1 MSPTSIFLL
10 IAMVFS
16 AFFSGMEIA
25 FVSSSKLRFEV
36 DKSSQSLSGRLM
48 SVFYNNPNNYISTML
63 VGNNIALVVYGIM
76 MSRIIDGFL
85 IEHVTNNPALLLL
98 IDTVI
103 STLVILVVG
112 EFVPKTIFKIN
123 PNATLRF
130 FSLPTFLLYC
140 ILYPISQFATA
151 CARGIMRL
159 FGIRL
164 NKENSTKAFTK
175 MDLDYF
181 IQSSIEQAN
190 GAQNVDTEVKIFQNA
205 LDFSNLRIRDCMV
218 HRTEIEAIDK
228 SATSEE
234 LMHVFVETGYS
245 KIIVYE
251 GSIDNIIGYIHSS
264 EMFKHTSAW
273 QKHIVKM
280 PFVPESLQA
289 QKLMEQFLQQK
300 KSLAVVVDEQKKSL
314 AVVVDEFG
322 GTAGIISL
330 EDIVEELFG
339 EIEDEHD
346 TDEYIAKQTED
357 DTYLLSARL
366 EIERVNEMFGLN
378 LPVSDNYQTLAGL
391 ILHHYRSFPKMHEII
406 QIDNFRFKIMKVES
420 SKIELITLK
429 IEK

>member
-1 MSPTSIFLL
+1 MDTTGIFLL
-10 IAMVFS
+10 TAMIFS

-25 FVSSSKLRFEV
+25 FISSSKLRFEV
-36 DKSSQSLSGRLM
+36 DKSSQSLSGKLM

-76 MSRIIDGFL
+76 MSRVIHGFL
-85 IEHVTNNPALLLL
+85 GHYITDSLADPPAWILLA
-98 IDTVI
+98 DTII
-103 STLVILVVG
+103 STLIILVVG
-112 EFVPKTIFKIN
+112 EFIPKTIFKIS

-130 FSLPTFLLYC
+130 FALPTFIIYC
-140 ILYPISQFATA
+140 VLYPISKFTTA

-159 FGIRL
+159 FGIKL
-164 NKENSTKAFTK
+164 NKENSSKAFTK

-181 IQSSIEQAN
+181 IQSSIQQSD
-190 GAQNVDTEVKIFQNA
+190 GVQNLDTEVKIFQNA

-218 HRTEIEAIDK
+218 HRTEIEAVSKEASSD
-228 SATSEE
+228 E
-234 LMHVFVETGYS
+234 LMRTFVETGFS
-245 KIIVYE
+245 KLIVYE
-251 GSIDNIIGYIHSS
+251 KSIDNIIGYIHSS
-264 EMFKHTSAW
+264 EMFKNATSW
-273 QKHIVKM
+273 QEHICKM
-280 PFVPESLQA
+280 PFAPESMQA
-289 QKLMEQFLQQK
+289 QRLMEQFLQ
-300 KSLAVVVDEQKKSL
+300 QKKSL

-346 TDEYIAKQTED
+346 TDEYIAKKNDE
-357 DTYLLSARL
+357 DTYILSARL

-378 LPVSDNYQTLAGL
+378 LPVSDNYQTIAGL
-391 ILHHYRSFPKMHEII
+391 ILNHYKRFPKMHEII
-406 QIDNFRFKIMKVES
+406 QINHFRFKIMKVEN

>member
-1 MSPTSIFLL
+1 MDTTGIFLL
-10 IAMVFS
+10 TAMIFS

-36 DKSSQSLSGRLM
+36 DKSSQSLSGKLM

-76 MSRIIDGFL
+76 MSRVIDGFL
-85 IEHVTNNPALLLL
+85 EQYVTSNPVWLLL

-130 FSLPTFLLYC
+130 FSLPTFFFYC

-151 CARGIMRL
+151 CARVILRL
-159 FGIRL
+159 FGIKL

-181 IQSSIEQAN
+181 IQSSIQHGN
-190 GAQNVDTEVKIFQNA
+190 GAQDVDTEVKIFQNA

-218 HRTEIEAIDK
+218 HRTEIEAVNKD
-228 SATSEE
+228 ATTEE
-234 LMHVFVETGYS
+234 LMRTFVETGFS
-245 KIIVYE
+245 KLIVYE
-251 GSIDNIIGYIHSS
+251 DTIDNIIGYIHSS
-264 EMFKHTSAW
+264 EMFKNTTNW
-273 QKHIVKM
+273 QDHICKM

-289 QKLMEQFLQQK
+289 QRLMEQFLQ
-300 KSLAVVVDEQKKSL
+300 QKKSL

>member
-1 MSPTSIFLL
+1 MTPDALFLL

-36 DKSSQSLSGRLM
+36 DKSNRSLSGKLL
-48 SVFYNNPNNYISTML
+48 SVFYDNPNNYISTML

-85 IEHVTNNPALLLL
+85 IQHITDNPALLLCV
-98 IDTVI
+98 DTVI
-103 STLVILVVG
+103 STLIILVVG
-112 EFVPKTIFKIN
+112 EFLPKTIFKIN

-130 FSLPTFLLYC
+130 FALPTFLIYY

-151 CARGIMRL
+151 CARVIMRL

-181 IQSSIEQAN
+181 IQSSIRQGN
-190 GAQNVDTEVKIFQNA
+190 GNENVDTEVKIFQNA
-205 LDFSNLRIRDCMV
+205 LDFSNLRIRDCMI
-218 HRTEIEAIDK
+218 HRTEIEAVDK
-228 SATSEE
+228 NTSAEE
-234 LMHVFVETGYS
+234 LMRVFVETGFS

-251 GSIDNIIGYIHSS
+251 DTIDNVIGYIHSS
-264 EMFKHTSAW
+264 EMFKRTASW
-273 QKHIVKM
+273 QEHICKM
-280 PFVPESLQA
+280 PFVPESMQA
-289 QKLMEQFLQQK
+289 QKLMEQFLQ
-300 KSLAVVVDEQKKSL
+300 QKKSL

-346 TDEYIAKQTED
+346 VDDYIAKRND
-357 DTYLLSARL
+357 DGSYLLSARL
-366 EIERVNEMFGLN
+366 EIERVNELFGLR
-378 LPVSDNYQTLAGL
+378 LPVSDEYQTIAGF
-391 ILHHYRSFPKMHEII
+391 ILYRYKNFPKMHEVI
-406 QIDNFRFKIMKVES
+406 QIDRFKLKIMKVES
-420 SKIELITLK
+420 NRIELVTLK
-429 IEK
+429 IEE

>member
-1 MSPTSIFLL
+1 MDTTGIFLL
-10 IAMVFS
+10 TAMIFS

-36 DKSSQSLSGRLM
+36 DKNSQSLSAKLL

-63 VGNNIALVVYGIM
+63 VGNNIALVIYGIM
-76 MSRIIDGFL
+76 MSRVIDGFL
-85 IEHVTNNPALLLL
+85 EQYVTSNPVWLLLT
-98 IDTVI
+98 DTII
-103 STLVILVVG
+103 STLIILVVG
-112 EFVPKTIFKIN
+112 EFIPKTIFKIN

-130 FSLPTFLLYC
+130 FSLPTFLIYC
-140 ILYPISQFATA
+140 ILYPISLFATA
-151 CARGIMRL
+151 CARIILRL
-159 FGIRL
+159 FGIKL

-181 IQSSIEQAN
+181 IQSSIQQGN
-190 GAQNVDTEVKIFQNA
+190 GAQDLDTEVKIFQNA
-205 LDFSNLRIRDCMV
+205 LDFSNLRIRDCMI
-218 HRTEIEAIDK
+218 HRTEIEAVSK
-228 SATSEE
+228 EATSEE
-234 LMHVFVETGYS
+234 LMRTFVETGFS
-245 KIIVYE
+245 KLIVYE
-251 GSIDNIIGYIHSS
+251 DTIDNIIGYIHSS
-264 EMFKHTSAW
+264 EMFKNASTW
-273 QKHIVKM
+273 QEHICKM
-280 PFVPESLQA
+280 PFVPESMQA
-289 QKLMEQFLQQK
+289 QRLMEQFLQ
-300 KSLAVVVDEQKKSL
+300 QKKSL

-346 TDEYIAKQTED
+346 TDEYIAKKTED

-378 LPVSDNYQTLAGL
+378 LPESDNYQTIAGF
-391 ILHHYRSFPKMHEII
+391 ILNHYRSFPKMHEII
-406 QIDNFRFKIMKVES
+406 QIDNFRIKIIKVES

>member
-1 MSPTSIFLL
+1 MDTTGIFLL

-36 DKSSQSLSGRLM
+36 DRSSQSLSGKLL
-48 SVFYNNPNNYISTML
+48 SVFYDNPNNYISTML

-85 IEHVTNNPALLLL
+85 IAYIPDAPALLLL

-103 STLVILVVG
+103 STLIILVVG
-112 EFVPKTIFKIN
+112 EFLPKTIFRIN
-123 PNATLRF
+123 PNGTLRF
-130 FSLPTFLLYC
+130 FALPTFLIYC
-140 ILYPISQFATA
+140 ILYPISKFATA
-151 CARGIMRL
+151 CARVLLRL
-159 FGIRL
+159 CGIRL

-181 IQSSIEQAN
+181 IQSSIQQGN
-190 GAQNVDTEVKIFQNA
+190 GAENVDTEVKIFQNA

-218 HRTEIEAIDK
+218 HRTEIEAVDK
-228 SATSEE
+228 STTAEE
-234 LMHVFVETGYS
+234 LMRVFVETGYS

-251 GSIDNIIGYIHSS
+251 NTIDNIIGYIHSS
-264 EMFKHTSAW
+264 EMFKRTASW
-273 QKHIVKM
+273 QDHIAKM
-280 PFVPESLQA
+280 PFVPESMQA
-289 QKLMEQFLQQK
+289 QKLMEQFLQ
-300 KSLAVVVDEQKKSL
+300 QKKSL

-346 TDEYIAKQTED
+346 VDDYIAKQTD
-357 DTYLLSARL
+357 DGSYLLSARL
-366 EIERVNEMFGLN
+366 EIERVNEMFGIH
-378 LPVSDNYQTLAGL
+378 LPVSDEYQTIAGF
-391 ILHHYRSFPKMHEII
+391 ILYRYKNFPKMHEAIK
-406 QIDNFRFKIMKVES
+406 IDRFRFKIMKVES
-420 SKIELITLK
+420 NKIELVTLK
-429 IEK
+429 IEE

>member
-1 MSPTSIFLL
+1 MDTTGIFLL
-10 IAMVFS
+10 VAMAFS

-36 DKSSQSLSGRLM
+36 DKSSQSLSGKLLT
-48 SVFYNNPNNYISTML
+48 VFYNNPNNYISTML

-76 MSRIIDGFL
+76 MSRVIHGLLGEYF
-85 IEHVTNNPALLLL
+85 VNNQALLLFL
-98 IDTVI
+98 DTVV
-103 STLVILVVG
+103 STLIILVVG
-112 EFVPKTIFKIN
+112 EFVPKTIFKIS

-130 FSLPTFLLYC
+130 FSLPTFIIYC
-140 ILYPISQFATA
+140 VLYPISKFATA
-151 CARGIMRL
+151 CARVVLRLCGIK
-159 FGIRL
+159 L
-164 NKENSTKAFTK
+164 NKESSTKAFSK

-181 IQSSIEQAN
+181 IQSSIQQ
-190 GAQNVDTEVKIFQNA
+190 GDGVQNVDTEVKIFQKA

-218 HRTEIEAIDK
+218 HRTEIEAVDK
-228 SATSEE
+228 SATAEE

-251 GSIDNIIGYIHSS
+251 NTIDNIIGYIHSS
-264 EMFKHTSAW
+264 EMFKLTATW
-273 QKHIVKM
+273 QDHITKM

-300 KSLAVVVDEQKKSL
+300 RSL

-346 TDEYIAKQTED
+346 VDDYIAKQTEE

-366 EIERVNEMFGLN
+366 EIERVNEMFGIG
-378 LPVSDNYQTLAGL
+378 LPVSDDYQTIAGL
-391 ILHHYRSFPKMHEII
+391 ILNHYKSFPKMHEII
-406 QIDNFRFKIMKVES
+406 SIDRFRFKIMKVES
-420 SKIELITLK
+420 NKIELITLK

>member
-1 MSPTSIFLL
+1 MTPDALFLL

-36 DKSSQSLSGRLM
+36 DKSNRSLSGKLL
-48 SVFYNNPNNYISTML
+48 SVFYDNPNNYISTML

-85 IEHVTNNPALLLL
+85 IQHITDNPALLLCV
-98 IDTVI
+98 DTVI
-103 STLVILVVG
+103 STLIILVVG
-112 EFVPKTIFKIN
+112 EFLPKTIFKIN

-130 FSLPTFLLYC
+130 FALPTFLIYY

-151 CARGIMRL
+151 CARVIMRL

-181 IQSSIEQAN
+181 IQSSIRQGN
-190 GAQNVDTEVKIFQNA
+190 GNENVDTEVKIFQNA
-205 LDFSNLRIRDCMV
+205 LDFSNLRIRDCMI
-218 HRTEIEAIDK
+218 HRTEIEAVDK
-228 SATSEE
+228 NTSAEE
-234 LMHVFVETGYS
+234 LMRVFVETGFS

-251 GSIDNIIGYIHSS
+251 DTIDNVIGYIHSS
-264 EMFKHTSAW
+264 EMFKRTASW
-273 QKHIVKM
+273 QEQICKM
-280 PFVPESLQA
+280 PFVPESMQA
-289 QKLMEQFLQQK
+289 QKLMEQFLQ
-300 KSLAVVVDEQKKSL
+300 QKKSL

-346 TDEYIAKQTED
+346 VDDYIAKRND
-357 DTYLLSARL
+357 DGSYLLSARL
-366 EIERVNEMFGLN
+366 EIERVNELFGLR
-378 LPVSDNYQTLAGL
+378 LPVSDEYQTIAGF
-391 ILHHYRSFPKMHEII
+391 ILYRYKNFPKMHEVI
-406 QIDNFRFKIMKVES
+406 QIDRFKLKIMKVES
-420 SKIELITLK
+420 NRIELVTLK
-429 IEK
+429 IEE

>member
-1 MSPTSIFLL
+1 MI
-10 IAMVFS
+10 FS

-36 DKSSQSLSGRLM
+36 DRSNQSLSGKLL
-48 SVFYNNPNNYISTML
+48 SVFYDNPNNYISTML

-85 IEHVTNNPALLLL
+85 IAYIPDAPALLLL

-103 STLVILVVG
+103 STLIILVVG
-112 EFVPKTIFKIN
+112 EFLPKTIFKIN

-130 FSLPTFLLYC
+130 FALPTFLIYC
-140 ILYPISQFATA
+140 ILYPISKFATA
-151 CARGIMRL
+151 CARILLRL
-159 FGIRL
+159 CGIRL

-181 IQSSIEQAN
+181 IQSSIQQGN
-190 GAQNVDTEVKIFQNA
+190 GAENVDTEVKIFQNA

-218 HRTEIEAIDK
+218 HRTEIEAVDK
-228 SATSEE
+228 STTAEE
-234 LMHVFVETGYS
+234 LMRVFVETGYS

-251 GSIDNIIGYIHSS
+251 NTIDNIIGYIHSS
-264 EMFKHTSAW
+264 EMFKRTASW
-273 QKHIVKM
+273 QENIAKM
-280 PFVPESLQA
+280 PFVPESMQA
-289 QKLMEQFLQQK
+289 QKLMEQFLQ
-300 KSLAVVVDEQKKSL
+300 QKKSL

-346 TDEYIAKQTED
+346 VDDYIAKRSD
-357 DTYLLSARL
+357 DGSYLLSARL
-366 EIERVNEMFGLN
+366 EIERVNEMFGIH
-378 LPVSDNYQTLAGL
+378 LPVSDEYQTIAGF
-391 ILHHYRSFPKMHEII
+391 ILYRYKNFPKMHEAIK
-406 QIDNFRFKIMKVES
+406 IDRFRFKIMKVES
-420 SKIELITLK
+420 NKIELVSLK
-429 IEK
+429 IEE

>member
-1 MSPTSIFLL
+1 MDTTGIFLL
-10 IAMVFS
+10 TAMIFS

-36 DKSSQSLSGRLM
+36 DKNSQSLSAKLL

-63 VGNNIALVVYGIM
+63 VGNNIALVIYGIM
-76 MSRIIDGFL
+76 MSRVIDGFL
-85 IEHVTNNPALLLL
+85 EQYVTSNPVWLLLT
-98 IDTVI
+98 DTII
-103 STLVILVVG
+103 STLIILVVG
-112 EFVPKTIFKIN
+112 EFIPKTIFKIN

-130 FSLPTFLLYC
+130 FSLPTFLIYC
-140 ILYPISQFATA
+140 ILYPISLFATA
-151 CARGIMRL
+151 CARIILRL
-159 FGIRL
+159 FGIKL

-181 IQSSIEQAN
+181 IQSSIQQGN
-190 GAQNVDTEVKIFQNA
+190 GAQDLDTEVKIFQNA

-218 HRTEIEAIDK
+218 HRTEIEAVSK
-228 SATSEE
+228 EATSEE
-234 LMHVFVETGYS
+234 LMRTFVETGFS
-245 KIIVYE
+245 KLIVYE
-251 GSIDNIIGYIHSS
+251 DTIDNIIGYIHSS
-264 EMFKHTSAW
+264 EMFKNASTW
-273 QKHIVKM
+273 QEHICKM
-280 PFVPESLQA
+280 PFVPESMQA
-289 QKLMEQFLQQK
+289 QRLMEQFLQ
-300 KSLAVVVDEQKKSL
+300 QKKSL

-346 TDEYIAKQTED
+346 TDEYIAKKTED

-378 LPVSDNYQTLAGL
+378 LPESDNYQTIAGF
-391 ILHHYRSFPKMHEII
+391 ILNHYRSFPKMYEII
-406 QIDNFRFKIMKVES
+406 QIDNFRIKIIKVES

>member
-1 MSPTSIFLL
+1 MDTTGIFLL
-10 IAMVFS
+10 IAMAFS

-36 DKSSQSLSGRLM
+36 DKSSQSLSGKLLT
-48 SVFYNNPNNYISTML
+48 VFYNNPNNYISTML

-85 IEHVTNNPALLLL
+85 IQHITDNHGLLLL
-98 IDTVI
+98 IDTII
-103 STLVILVVG
+103 STLIILVVG
-112 EFVPKTIFKIN
+112 EFLPKTIFKLN

-130 FSLPTFLLYC
+130 FALPTILIYY
-140 ILYPISQFATA
+140 ILYPISKFATA
-151 CARGIMRL
+151 CARGVLRL
-159 FGIRL
+159 CGIRT
-164 NKENSTKAFTK
+164 NKENSSKAFTK

-181 IQSSIEQAN
+181 IQSSIQQGN

-218 HRTEIEAIDK
+218 HRTEIEAVDK
-228 SATSEE
+228 NTSAEE
-234 LMHVFVETGYS
+234 LMRVFVETGYS

-251 GSIDNIIGYIHSS
+251 NTIDNIIGYIHSS
-264 EMFKHTSAW
+264 EMFKRTAAW
-273 QKHIVKM
+273 QDNIVKM

-289 QKLMEQFLQQK
+289 QKLMEQFLQ
-300 KSLAVVVDEQKKSL
+300 QKKSL

-346 TDEYIAKQTED
+346 VDDYIAKRND
-357 DTYLLSARL
+357 DGTYLLSARL
-366 EIERVNEMFGLN
+366 EIERVNELFGLG
-378 LPVSDNYQTLAGL
+378 LPVSDEYQTLAGL
-391 ILHHYRSFPKMHEII
+391 ILYRYKSFPKMHEVIK
-406 QIDNFRFKIMKVES
+406 IDRFRFKITKLES
-420 SKIELITLK
+420 NRIELVNLK
-429 IEK
+429 IEE

>member
-1 MSPTSIFLL
+1 MSTTCIFLL
-10 IAMVFS
+10 IAMAFS

-36 DKSSQSLSGRLM
+36 DKSSQSLSGKLM

-85 IEHVTNNPALLLL
+85 IEHITDNSALLLL
-98 IDTVI
+98 IDTLI

-112 EFVPKTIFKIN
+112 EFIPKTIFKIN

-130 FSLPTFLLYC
+130 FSLPTFLIYC
-140 ILYPISQFATA
+140 VLYPISQFATA

-181 IQSSIEQAN
+181 IQSSIQQGE
-190 GAQNVDTEVKIFQNA
+190 GVQNVDTEVKIFQNA

-218 HRTEIEAIDK
+218 HRTEIEAVSQDT
-228 SATSEE
+228 SAEE
-234 LMHVFVETGYS
+234 LMRVFVETGYS

-251 GSIDNIIGYIHSS
+251 ESIDNIIGYIHSS
-264 EMFKHTSAW
+264 EMFKNAATW
-273 QKHIVKM
+273 QQHIVKM

-289 QKLMEQFLQQK
+289 QKLMEQFLQ
-300 KSLAVVVDEQKKSL
+300 QKKSL

-346 TDEYIAKQTED
+346 VDDYVAKKAD
-357 DTYLLSARL
+357 DGTYLLSARL
-366 EIERVNEMFGLN
+366 EVERVNELFGLS
-378 LPVSDNYQTLAGL
+378 LPLSDEYQTLAGF
-391 ILHHYRSFPKMHEII
+391 ILYRYKNFPKMHEVI
-406 QIDNFRFKIMKVES
+406 QIDHFRFKIMKVES
-420 SKIELITLK
+420 NKIELLTLK
-429 IEK
+429 IEE

>member
-1 MSPTSIFLL
+1 MDTTGIFLL

-36 DKSSQSLSGRLM
+36 DRSSQSLSGKLL

-76 MSRIIDGFL
+76 MSRIIDGIL
-85 IEHVTNNPALLLL
+85 IEHIPDAPALLLL
-98 IDTVI
+98 IDTII
-103 STLVILVVG
+103 STLIILVVG
-112 EFVPKTIFKIN
+112 EFLPKTIFKIN

-130 FSLPTFLLYC
+130 FALPTFLIYC
-140 ILYPISQFATA
+140 ILYPISKFATA
-151 CARGIMRL
+151 CARVL
-159 FGIRL
+159 LHLCGIRL

-181 IQSSIEQAN
+181 IQSSIQQGYGTED
-190 GAQNVDTEVKIFQNA
+190 VDTEVKIFQNA

-218 HRTEIEAIDK
+218 HRTEIEAVDK
-228 SATSEE
+228 STTAEE
-234 LMHVFVETGYS
+234 LMRVFVETGYS

-251 GSIDNIIGYIHSS
+251 NTIDNIIGYIHSS
-264 EMFKHTSAW
+264 EMFKRTASW
-273 QKHIVKM
+273 QEHIAKM
-280 PFVPESLQA
+280 PFVPESMQA
-289 QKLMEQFLQQK
+289 QKLMEQFLQ
-300 KSLAVVVDEQKKSL
+300 QKKSL

-346 TDEYIAKQTED
+346 VDDYIAKRTD
-357 DTYLLSARL
+357 DGSYLLSARL
-366 EIERVNEMFGLN
+366 EIERVNEMFGIH
-378 LPVSDNYQTLAGL
+378 LPVSDEYQTIAGF
-391 ILHHYRSFPKMHEII
+391 ILYRYKNFPKMHEAIK
-406 QIDNFRFKIMKVES
+406 IDRFRFKIMKVES
-420 SKIELITLK
+420 NKIELVTLK
-429 IEK
+429 IEE

>member
-1 MSPTSIFLL
+1 MDTTGIFLL
-10 IAMVFS
+10 TAMIFS

-36 DKSSQSLSGRLM
+36 DKNSQSLSAKLL

-63 VGNNIALVVYGIM
+63 VGNNIALVIYGIM
-76 MSRIIDGFL
+76 MSRVIDGFL
-85 IEHVTNNPALLLL
+85 EQYVTSNPVWLLLT
-98 IDTVI
+98 DTII
-103 STLVILVVG
+103 STLIILVVG
-112 EFVPKTIFKIN
+112 EFIPKTIFKIN

-130 FSLPTFLLYC
+130 FSLPTFLIYC
-140 ILYPISQFATA
+140 ILYPISLFATA
-151 CARGIMRL
+151 CARIILRL
-159 FGIRL
+159 FGIKL

-181 IQSSIEQAN
+181 IQSSIQQGN
-190 GAQNVDTEVKIFQNA
+190 GAQDLDTEVKIFQNA

-218 HRTEIEAIDK
+218 HRTEIEAVSK
-228 SATSEE
+228 EATSEE
-234 LMHVFVETGYS
+234 LMRTFVETGFS
-245 KIIVYE
+245 KLIVYE
-251 GSIDNIIGYIHSS
+251 DTIDNIIGYIHSS
-264 EMFKHTSAW
+264 EMFKNASTW
-273 QKHIVKM
+273 QEHICKM
-280 PFVPESLQA
+280 PFVPESMQA
-289 QKLMEQFLQQK
+289 QRLMEQFLQ
-300 KSLAVVVDEQKKSL
+300 QKKSL

-346 TDEYIAKQTED
+346 TDEYIAKKTED

-378 LPVSDNYQTLAGL
+378 LPESDNYQTIAGF
-391 ILHHYRSFPKMHEII
+391 ILNHYRSFPKMHEII
-406 QIDNFRFKIMKVES
+406 QIDNFRIKIIKVES